1 MLLKLALKDLF
12 FDRLISSCQVAAIAS
27 ILAPLLLLFS
37 LRYGIVNEL
46 ENKLLQDPTVLSLT
60 LDSSAQLDSAFF
72 DKLLE
77 DQDVG
82 FVIPEVSALSAL
94 VNLHFGNRVERVAVM
109 ATAPDDPIVENS
121 NISFD
126 HPASRANINNV
137 TSSNE
142 ASNAKDTSQKA
153 SQDYANSNVKQTEK
167 QNAAQDEPQNNVS
180 RENQVFNHGLS
191 HPPQHSQSSVENTSS
206 ATLSSKVSSTKA
218 VSKVGSQDPK
228 LSQDQTN
235 HTSSS
240 LQADNQSV
248 VLSSSD
254 GATAAINIDAET
266 TQDNLVD
273 GGNVSES
280 AANVT
285 ISAANTNGENQ
296 QNNELVQDLPQ
307 TPDTSTTGSVNNASI
322 TITTSDK
329 ESKNVTN
336 ENSEQTQNEQNPE
349 TIAND
354 TSEPKVNS
362 ADVNAAAVN
371 TSPSNSNSVNA
382 DIGAA
387 SNAANDSASN
397 AANGSVSNVSVAS
410 TAPDKDSD
418 LDKSGANAA
427 QDNEQVSKTAVV
439 VLPEVTNSI
448 AEQRWLEGGLADDEA
463 LVTEDLAR
471 KYQIKTGDKLKVVVS
486 RTKNGQG
493 ETKNKT
499 FKVKGIIKQRFVN
512 DDFLAVNLNVL
523 KAIDDYRVGLEPAI
537 FSDGSN
543 IRTTKRTY
551 AKFRLFAKNIDS
563 VIPLYNKLIKQGL
576 NVSSKVG
583 QIENIQAIARVL
595 NFIFIVI
602 ALVSGIGGALALSG
616 LMLSSLKSRKRNFV
630 LLRLM
635 GQSRRETYFLVL
647 LENVM
652 LSSLGFIL
660 AWAFYMAGSQV
671 FNQYFGA
678 MLPEAVISHLTVEH
692 GLIFYLSTVLIA
704 ALLALW
710 SAKYIFLKAHI
721 ADVLREA

>member
-72 DKLLE
+72 DKLIQ
-77 DQDVG
+77 DPDVG

-109 ATAPDDPIVENS
+109 ATAPSDPIVVNS
-121 NISFD
+121 NISLESKSSTAVESQSSAA
-126 HPASRANINNV
+126 HTNNV
-137 TSSNE
+137 TQSDE
-142 ASNAKDTSQKA
+142 AVSTKSTSQID
-153 SQDYANSNVKQTEK
+153 SQESATSSLKQTEE
-167 QNAAQDEPQNNVS
+167 QNAAQDEPQKDVS
-180 RENQVFNHGLS
+180 KRNQQAN
-191 HPPQHSQSSVENTSS
+191 QTQSSQQSNQIESQGLNSSGENKQSAVEMVVNPNN
-206 ATLSSKVSSTKA
+206 AKAISSKALTASVIE
-218 VSKVGSQDPK
+218 
-228 LSQDQTN
+228 
-235 HTSSS
+235 
-240 LQADNQSV
+240 QAE
-248 VLSSSD
+248 VLY
-254 GATAAINIDAET
+254 
-266 TQDNLVD
+266 
-273 GGNVSES
+273 
-280 AANVT
+280 AAN
-285 ISAANTNGENQ
+285 NTNG
-296 QNNELVQDLPQ
+296 
-307 TPDTSTTGSVNNASI
+307 TTDVAANGSVNNASI
-322 TITTSDK
+322 TAQANDSENATD
-329 ESKNVTN
+329 V
-336 ENSEQTQNEQNPE
+336 NSELVKNEQNAE
-349 TIAND
+349 IFANSTIA
-354 TSEPKVNS
+354 T
-362 ADVNAAAVN
+362 DVNAAVAN
-371 TSPSNSNSVNA
+371 ASPSNSDTVKA
-382 DIGAA
+382 DIGSS
-387 SNAANDSASN
+387 SNE
-397 AANGSVSNVSVAS
+397 ANGSVNHAS
-410 TAPDKDSD
+410 ITITAPDNDSD
-418 LDKSGANAA
+418 SDKSWANAL

-439 VLPEVTNSI
+439 VLPEVANSI
-448 AEQRWLEGGLADDEA
+448 AEQSWLKGGLADNEA
-463 LVTEDLAR
+463 LVTEDIAC
-471 KYQIKTGDKLKVVVS
+471 KYQIKTEDELKVVVS

-551 AKFRLFAKNIDS
+551 AKFRLFAKSIDS

>member
-72 DKLLE
+72 DKLIQ
-77 DQDVG
+77 DPDVG

-109 ATAPDDPIVENS
+109 ATAPSDPIVVNS
-121 NISFD
+121 NISLESKSSTAVESQSSAA
-126 HPASRANINNV
+126 HTNNV
-137 TSSNE
+137 TQSDE
-142 ASNAKDTSQKA
+142 AVSTKSTSQTD
-153 SQDYANSNVKQTEK
+153 SQESATSSLKQTEE
-167 QNAAQDEPQNNVS
+167 QNTAQDEPQKDVS
-180 RENQVFNHGLS
+180 KRNKQANQT
-191 HPPQHSQSSVENTSS
+191 QSSQQSNQIESQGLNSSGENKQSAVEMVVNPNN
-206 ATLSSKVSSTKA
+206 AKAISSKALTASVME
-218 VSKVGSQDPK
+218 
-228 LSQDQTN
+228 
-235 HTSSS
+235 
-240 LQADNQSV
+240 QAEE
-248 VLSSSD
+248 LY
-254 GATAAINIDAET
+254 
-266 TQDNLVD
+266 
-273 GGNVSES
+273 
-280 AANVT
+280 AAN
-285 ISAANTNGENQ
+285 NTNG
-296 QNNELVQDLPQ
+296 
-307 TPDTSTTGSVNNASI
+307 TTDVAANGSVNNASI
-322 TITTSDK
+322 TAQANDSENATD
-329 ESKNVTN
+329 V
-336 ENSEQTQNEQNPE
+336 NSELVKNEQNAE
-349 TIAND
+349 IFANSTIA
-354 TSEPKVNS
+354 T
-362 ADVNAAAVN
+362 DVNAAVAN
-371 TSPSNSNSVNA
+371 ASPSNSDTVKA
-382 DIGAA
+382 DIGSS
-387 SNAANDSASN
+387 SNE
-397 AANGSVSNVSVAS
+397 ANGSVNHAS
-410 TAPDKDSD
+410 ITITAPDNDSD
-418 LDKSGANAA
+418 SDKSWANAL

-439 VLPEVTNSI
+439 VLPEVANSI
-448 AEQRWLEGGLADDEA
+448 AEQSWMKGGLADNEA
-463 LVTEDLAR
+463 LVTEDIAR
-471 KYQIKTGDKLKVVVS
+471 KYQIKTEDELKVVVS

-551 AKFRLFAKNIDS
+551 AKFRLFAKSIDS

>member
-121 NISFD
+121 NISFG
-126 HPASRANINNV
+126 SSGSVANTNNV

-142 ASNAKDTSQKA
+142 ASNANAASKTDSQK
-153 SQDYANSNVKQTEK
+153 SANSNVKKNEGQQTAPVA
-167 QNAAQDEPQNNVS
+167 QAAQADQATQDKQRENVSQENQHTNQNLPQNS
-180 RENQVFNHGLS
+180 PLS
-191 HPPQHSQSSVENTSS
+191 LDS
-206 ATLSSKVSSTKA
+206 ANNETTLSSSA
-218 VSKVGSQDPK
+218 VANGQEGTESEFSLPN
-228 LSQDQTN
+228 SN
-235 HTSSS
+235 HIKFTSV
-240 LQADNQSV
+240 N
-248 VLSSSD
+248 
-254 GATAAINIDAET
+254 
-266 TQDNLVD
+266 
-273 GGNVSES
+273 
-280 AANVT
+280 
-285 ISAANTNGENQ
+285 NTNG
-296 QNNELVQDLPQ
+296 
-307 TPDTSTTGSVNNASI
+307 TTDVAANGSVKNASI
-322 TITTSDK
+322 TATDK
-329 ESKNVTN
+329 DSENATN
-336 ENSEQTQNEQNPE
+336 ENSEQAQNEQNPE
-349 TIAND
+349 TTANA
-354 TSEPKVNS
+354 TNEPKVNS
-362 ADVNAAAVN
+362 ADVNAAVAN
-371 TSPSNSNSVNA
+371 TSSTNSKTVNA

-387 SNAANDSASN
+387 SNAAN
-397 AANGSVSNVSVAS
+397 GLVSNVSDASAAQDNVAELNAS
-410 TAPDKDSD
+410 M
-418 LDKSGANAA
+418 ANAA
-427 QDNEQVSKTAVV
+427 QDNEPVYKTEKAFPPVEDT
-439 VLPEVTNSI
+439 LPPEVDNSK
-448 AEQRWLEGGLADDEA
+448 AEKRWLKGGLADNEA
-463 LVTEDLAR
+463 LVTEDIAR
-471 KYQIKTGDKLKVVVS
+471 KYQIKTGDELKVVVS

-551 AKFRLFAKNIDS
+551 AKFRLFAKSIDS